1 MVTNVPDRVL
11 MMDHISLVN
20 ELKKQFF
27 FKDNNNKIKLLFRF
41 RFFFCLAALVATV
54 VADVDPESP
63 TFVL

>member
-1 MVTNVPDRVL
+1 MVTNVQDQVL

-20 ELKKQFF
+20 ELKKQICFSY
-27 FKDNNNKIKLLFRF
+27 DNHTIKLLFRF